1 LLFVFHVPWKSD
13 TIKPAHF
20 RRLILGGDSMTDR
33 LIYLDHAATTP
44 VDEQVVAAMLPYF
57 TEFYGNPSSI
67 HRAGRAAL
75 EALDDARETLA
86 SVLGASRKEIV
97 FTGGGSEADNLAI
110 KGVAL
115 AQRQAGKG
123 GHIITSAIEHH
134 AVLHAVE
141 YLEALG
147 FEVTVLPVDTD
158 GLVRPA
164 DLQAA
169 LRPDTVLATIMYANN
184 EIGTIQPLAELG
196 AICRAK
202 GVPLHTDAVQ
212 ATGSLALNVDALNVD
227 LLTLAAHKFYGPK
240 GVGALYVRRGTPLLP
255 QINGGGQER
264 RRRAGTENVA
274 GIVGM
279 ATALR
284 LAEEHRASYAAHCA
298 ELRDRLIAGV
308 LERIPYTSL
317 NGHAT
322 QRLPNNA
329 NIAFEYVE
337 GESVLLVLDQ
347 RGIAA
352 SSGSAC
358 TSGSLEASHV
368 LTALGLPYER
378 AIGSVR
384 FSVGK
389 STTAADIDYLL
400 DVLPALIEQLRSVS
414 PAYR

>member
-1 LLFVFHVPWKSD
+1 
-13 TIKPAHF
+13 
-20 RRLILGGDSMTDR
+20 MTDR

-57 TEFYGNPSSI
+57 SEQFGNPSSI
-67 HRAGRAAL
+67 HRLGRAAL
-75 EALDDARETLA
+75 EALDDARETVA
-86 SVLGASRKEIV
+86 AVLGASRKEII

-123 GHIITSAIEHH
+123 AHIITSAIEHH

-141 YLEALG
+141 YLQGYG
-147 FEVTVLPVDTD
+147 FEATVLPVDAD

-164 DLQAA
+164 DLRAA
-169 LRPDTVLATIMYANN
+169 LRPDTVLVSIMYANN

-196 AICRAK
+196 AICREH

-212 ATGSLALNVDALNVD
+212 AAGALPLNVDALNVD
-227 LLTLAAHKFYGPK
+227 LLSLAAHKFYGPK
-240 GVGALYVRRGTPLLP
+240 GVGALYVRHGTPLLP
-255 QINGGGQER
+255 QIHGGGQER

-274 GIVGM
+274 AIVGL

-284 LAEEHRASYAAHCA
+284 LAEERRASYVAHCA
-298 ELRDRLIAGV
+298 ALRDRLVAGI
-308 LERIPYTSL
+308 LDRIPNTYL
-317 NGHAT
+317 NGHPT

-329 NIAFEYVE
+329 NIAFDDVE
-337 GESVLLVLDQ
+337 GESVLLLLDQ
-347 RGIAA
+347 HGVAA

-384 FSVGK
+384 FTVGK
-389 STTAADIDYLL
+389 ATTAEEIDYVL
-400 DVLPALIEQLRSVS
+400 DILPPLIERLRAVALAHRE
-414 PAYR
+414 PAAQPV